1 MANCSGASYILIT
14 IPLVLYNI
22 PPRSY
27 PSSWVDYSF
36 FDWRTKNREA
46 SIDQRETDGILPFL
60 LFLSLY
66 LRKPRTTKTKTNNKR
81 SNFHRAGK
89 HRGGSHGRAYMR
101 SFPIT
106 LKIYKIHRRNGLII
120 FVVGRFF

>member
-27 PSSWVDYSF
+27 PSSWVDYFF
-36 FDWRTKNREA
+36 FDWRTKNRED

-60 LFLSLY
+60 LFLSLSIY
-66 LRKPRTTKTKTNNKR
+66 ESLEQRRRRQTTREVISIGPGNTAAVAMGGRTCVL
-81 SNFHRAGK
+81 S
-89 HRGGSHGRAYMR
+89 
-101 SFPIT
+101 P
-106 LKIYKIHRRNGLII
+106 
-120 FVVGRFF
+120 